1 MKLKFRLGFLSMAIL
16 FSIPGTASAEK
27 AESFQT
33 YYESGALKGEF
44 PVKNGHLDGAAKW
57 YYQSGALGAVMSY
70 RANRLEGV
78 SKTFYESGKVKKV
91 IKMQGNKPVGVSR
104 LYSETGHLS
113 AAEIH
118 RQGRMVG
125 LWIYDA
131 NGRVNV
137 CEENPAKG
145 LS

>member
-1 MKLKFRLGFLSMAIL
+1 MKPKLCLGLLLIAL
-16 FSIPGTASAEK
+16 VFSIPGTASAEK

-33 YYESGALKGEF
+33 YYESGALKGDF

-70 RANRLEGV
+70 RANRLEGI
-78 SKTFYESGKVKKV
+78 SKTFYENGKVKKIV
-91 IKMQGNKPVGVSR
+91 KMQGNKPVGVSR
-104 LYSETGHLS
+104 LFSETGRLS

-118 RQGRMVG
+118 QQGRMVG

-131 NGRVNV
+131 NGWVNL
-137 CEENPAKG
+137 CEENPAMG

>member
-1 MKLKFRLGFLSMAIL
+1 MKPKLCPGFLSIAIL
-16 FSIPGTASAEK
+16 LLIPAPAFAEK

-78 SKTFYESGKVKKV
+78 SKTFYENGKVKKIV
-91 IKMQGNKPVGVSR
+91 KMQGNKPVGVSR
-104 LYSETGHLS
+104 LYSETGRLS

-118 RQGRMVG
+118 QQGRMVG

-131 NGRVNV
+131 NGWVNL
-137 CEENPAKG
+137 CEENPARG

>member
-1 MKLKFRLGFLSMAIL
+1 MKRKLCLGFLSAAIFIL
-16 FSIPGTASAEK
+16 IPHMASAEK

-70 RANRLEGV
+70 RANRLEGI
-78 SKTFYESGKVKKV
+78 SKTFYENGKVKKIV
-91 IKMQGNKPVGVSR
+91 KMQDNKPIGVSR
-104 LYSETGHLS
+104 LYSETGSLS

-118 RQGRMVG
+118 QQGRMVG
-125 LWIYDA
+125 LWVYDA
-131 NGRVNV
+131 NGWVNR

>member
-1 MKLKFRLGFLSMAIL
+1 MKLNLRLAFLTVTIC
-16 FSIPGTASAEK
+16 FSIQSPASAEK
-27 AESFQT
+27 AETFQT

-70 RANRLEGV
+70 RANRLEGI
-78 SKTFYESGKVKKV
+78 SKTFYENGKVKKIV
-91 IKMQGNKPVGVSR
+91 KMQGNKPVGVSR
-104 LYSETGHLS
+104 LYSETGRLS

-118 RQGRMVG
+118 QQGRMVG

-131 NGRVNV
+131 NGWVNL
-137 CEENPAKG
+137 CEENPIKG
-145 LS
+145 SS

>member
-1 MKLKFRLGFLSMAIL
+1 VKTKLCLVSLSIAIFLW
-16 FSIPGTASAEK
+16 IPGSALAEK

-70 RANRLEGV
+70 RANRLEGI
-78 SKTFYESGKVKKV
+78 SKTFYENGKVKKIV
-91 IKMQGNKPVGVSR
+91 KMQGNKPVGFSR
-104 LYSETGHLS
+104 LYSETGRLS

-118 RQGRMVG
+118 QQGRMVG
-125 LWIYDA
+125 LWVYDA
-131 NGRVNV
+131 NGWVNL